1 LLKDDDA
8 VKIETKEAK
17 MKPYVIEMGR
27 RGHIYIYIYIV
38 NNVFQDCLSHC
49 FQQLMRNRDKKCQER
64 DTWRIDSFIFIFV
77 LKL

>member
-27 RGHIYIYIYIV
+27 KGHIYIYIYIYIV
-38 NNVFQDCLSHC
+38 NNVMYSKIVCHTAFS
-49 FQQLMRNRDKKCQER
+49 N
-64 DTWRIDSFIFIFV
+64 S
-77 LKL
+77 